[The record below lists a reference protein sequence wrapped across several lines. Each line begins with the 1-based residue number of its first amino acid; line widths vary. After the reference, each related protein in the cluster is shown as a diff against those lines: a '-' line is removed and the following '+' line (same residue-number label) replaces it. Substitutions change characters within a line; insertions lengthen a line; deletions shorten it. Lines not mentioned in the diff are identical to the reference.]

1 MRRKTSQE
9 LAPVI
14 HEPTEAGQ
22 YDIYPG
28 YPIGE
33 DKIQTG
39 FETLATYLSDNRRVI
54 IDGFAGVL
62 WDDLQISL
70 KDALQRQGITA
81 TWLDIRD
88 AFLPEDQV
96 EALVEPF
103 LGGDDPVFGTR
114 FTGELTDF
122 FDGEKLNR
130 LKSTPQDSDISI
142 VFGSGATLVDWEDAL
157 LVYVDVPKNEIQ
169 FRSRAESV
177 SNLGKSTPGHPKQMY
192 KRYYF
197 VDWVVLNRHK
207 AELLPAIDLLIDA
220 QRPDTIVFMTGENMR
235 DALTDMSTNYFRVR
249 PWFEPGAWGGQ
260 WMKQRIPQLAQD
272 VPNYAWSFELIT
284 PENGLMFESSS
295 LLLELSFDFLM
306 YHDHHAVLGDSA
318 ERFAYEFPVRF
329 DFLDTFDGGNLS
341 LQCHPQTGFIK
352 RQFGE
357 SFSQDETY
365 YILDCEADAQV
376 YLGFQE
382 GISPADFRQALEQ
395 SASGNCPDRVDVERF
410 VQLLPAKKHEL
421 FLIPA
426 GTIHCSGKNNLIL
439 EISATPYI
447 FTFKMYDW
455 LRLDLDGKPRPLNIE
470 RAFENLR
477 FDFQGEM
484 VGEELVSKP
493 VLLSESDGCR
503 LIHLPTHQDHFY
515 AIERYEIEAKHSV
528 SVNTDNSFQVMSL
541 VEGNSIILETAN
553 GMRHRFN
560 YAETFVVPAGARYF
574 QLVNDTQT
582 TVKVINCFMKKKLN

>member
-1 MRRKTSQE
+1 
-9 LAPVI
+9 
-14 HEPTEAGQ
+14 
-22 YDIYPG
+22 
-28 YPIGE
+28 
-33 DKIQTG
+33 
-39 FETLATYLSDNRRVI
+39 
-54 IDGFAGVL
+54 
-62 WDDLQISL
+62 
-70 KDALQRQGITA
+70 
-81 TWLDIRD
+81 
-88 AFLPEDQV
+88 
-96 EALVEPF
+96 
-103 LGGDDPVFGTR
+103 
-114 FTGELTDF
+114 
-122 FDGEKLNR
+122 
-130 LKSTPQDSDISI
+130 
-142 VFGSGATLVDWEDAL
+142 
-157 LVYVDVPKNEIQ
+157 VPKNEIQ

-541 VEGNSIILETAN
+541 VEGNSIVLETAN